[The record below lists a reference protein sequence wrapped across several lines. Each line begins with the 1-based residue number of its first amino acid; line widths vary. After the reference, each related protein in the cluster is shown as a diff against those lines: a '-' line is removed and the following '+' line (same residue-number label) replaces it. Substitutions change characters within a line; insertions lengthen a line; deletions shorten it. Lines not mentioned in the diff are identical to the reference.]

1 MKKTKTLQDMV
12 DELLPYLLKIEIDS
26 ENSFLPTI
34 TIYLPK
40 MWEVRQNNEE
50 ILIHT
55 EHLNNKTML
64 YSFYSNTLLLDDLV
78 KEVSDVIRLCTNL
91 HTLQHC
97 NMPLNGGPYWAHY
110 NDNANDKFAGIYSG
124 TYASCAR
131 GIQPALLTNL
141 VAQAGSNRAMVHHL
155 MLTASR

>member
-78 KEVSDVIRLCTNL
+78 KEVSDVIRYNTEKEEKTRLIQEKLEMLKNE
-91 HTLQHC
+91 
-97 NMPLNGGPYWAHY
+97 MLNK
-110 NDNANDKFAGIYSG
+110 DLEELKNDKSSTKKPNSKKKKNDEVDNVG
-124 TYASCAR
+124 
-131 GIQPALLTNL
+131 
-141 VAQAGSNRAMVHHL
+141 
-155 MLTASR
+155 